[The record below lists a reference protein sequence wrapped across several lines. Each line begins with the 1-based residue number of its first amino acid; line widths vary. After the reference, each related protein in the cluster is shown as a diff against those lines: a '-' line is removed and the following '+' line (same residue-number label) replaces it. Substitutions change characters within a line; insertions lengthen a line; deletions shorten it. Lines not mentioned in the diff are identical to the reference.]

1 MPKYQEPMTYD
12 SYVKLRNVFIKF
24 KSNLIRKGLNSNPM
38 LQRIV
43 VFFFLV
49 LIRIYQGMISPF
61 LPNSCRYTPT
71 CSTYAKEALQK
82 HGLLEGLR
90 LTVKR
95 ISSCHPWGGSGHDPV
110 P

>member
-82 HGLLEGLR
+82 HGLWEGLR

-95 ISSCHPWGGSGHDPV
+95 IFSCHPWGGSGHDPV

>member
-1 MPKYQEPMTYD
+1 
-12 SYVKLRNVFIKF
+12 LRIELINFESNIIRNGFI
-24 KSNLIRKGLNSNPM
+24 SNPM
-38 LQRIV
+38 IQRIF
-43 VFFFLV
+43 VFFFLL

-61 LPNSCRYTPT
+61 LPNACRYTPT

-82 HGLLEGLR
+82 HGLVKGLQ

-95 ISSCHPWGGSGHDPV
+95 IASCHPWGGSGHDPV

>member
-1 MPKYQEPMTYD
+1 
-12 SYVKLRNVFIKF
+12 LRIELINFESNIIRNGFI
-24 KSNLIRKGLNSNPM
+24 SNPM
-38 LQRIV
+38 IQRIF
-43 VFFFLV
+43 VFFFLL

-61 LPNSCRYTPT
+61 LPNACRYTPT

-82 HGLLEGLR
+82 HGLVKGLQ